1 MRRGSLPRQSRT
13 GMFPV
18 SFHVVKG
25 RAGSVRAVRGFS
37 RQCLERLADYP
48 ELVLRAGRG
57 KTVKH
62 GRTAVVVRSRLP
74 VDGEQCEVAIK
85 RVRRRTWFKR
95 FSSLFRQNHA
105 LRTFRLGHWLLER
118 KISTARPLAVVLP
131 FRWRTDRPTW
141 LVTEW
146 VDGSANLH
154 QFVSHHAA
162 KASGYSG
169 SDRSS
174 PSCFH
179 SRVLRDAAVEVGL
192 LIGRL
197 HAAGAA
203 HRDLKPGNVLVRNT
217 SDGVQGLLVDLD
229 GICRKSA
236 ISFGTR
242 VQNLGRLAEWALSE
256 PSLSPT
262 VLLRFLHGYLS
273 AGEDVAV
280 AGKVSRAAGAAV
292 LPKAGLAGDWKLF
305 WRAIAADAARR
316 QARRSLRP
324 AKPVPEPEVRRAA

>member
-131 FRWRTDRPTW
+131 FRWRTEIAVWAPPYLFVDTQRRGPYRK
-141 LVTEW
+141 W
-146 VDGSANLH
+146 VH
-154 QFVSHHAA
+154 THRFVAEN
-162 KASGYSG
+162 G
-169 SDRSS
+169 
-174 PSCFH
+174 
-179 SRVLRDAAVEVGL
+179 
-192 LIGRL
+192 
-197 HAAGAA
+197 
-203 HRDLKPGNVLVRNT
+203 
-217 SDGVQGLLVDLD
+217 
-229 GICRKSA
+229 
-236 ISFGTR
+236 GTR
-242 VQNLGRLAEWALSE
+242 MSDQVVYQVPGWLLPL
-256 PSLSPT
+256 PSQCM
-262 VLLRFLHGYLS
+262 G
-273 AGEDVAV
+273 
-280 AGKVSRAAGAAV
+280 
-292 LPKAGLAGDWKLF
+292 
-305 WRAIAADAARR
+305 
-316 QARRSLRP
+316 QM
-324 AKPVPEPEVRRAA
+324 